1 MLMMPPRR
9 FGRFRPDGNFR
20 TIPNVLSMGRVLL
33 AIPVAWLILVDGSL
47 RWIFALLV
55 VMIMSDWLDGR
66 IARWSGRV
74 SDWGKILD
82 PLADKIA
89 GVVIVLAL
97 VFRGTLPAW
106 FLMVLITRDLL
117 ILLGSGMLA
126 HRKGVM
132 KMSDWSGKVAVGA
145 VTVTVLAAL
154 MRADDPVMRFCLFAT
169 TGLLA
174 GSFAVYGARY
184 ARLMKRSEPPGEA
197 VPGATNSVIREEP
210 GSMD

>member
-1 MLMMPPRR
+1 MMLPRR
-9 FGRFRPDGNFR
+9 FGRFLPDGNFR
-20 TIPNVLSMGRVLL
+20 TVPNALSMGRVLL
-33 AIPVAWLILVDGSL
+33 AVPVAWMILVDGSL
-47 RWIFALLV
+47 GWIFALLA

-89 GVVIVLAL
+89 GIAIVLAL
-97 VFRGTLPAW
+97 ALRGMLPVW

-117 ILLGSGMLA
+117 ILLGSGVLVRRTGRME
-126 HRKGVM
+126 
-132 KMSDWSGKVAVGA
+132 MSDWSGKVAVGA
-145 VTVTVLAAL
+145 VTVTVFAAL

-174 GSFAVYGARY
+174 GSFAMYGVRY
-184 ARLMKRSEPPGEA
+184 GRLMKQSGPPVET
-197 VPGATNSVIREEP
+197 VPGAATGAIREDP

>member
-1 MLMMPPRR
+1 MMLPRR
-9 FGRFRPDGNFR
+9 FGRFRSDGNFW
-20 TIPNVLSMGRVLL
+20 TVPNVLSMGRVLL
-33 AIPVAWLILVDGSL
+33 VVPVAWLILVDGPL

-55 VMIMSDWLDGR
+55 VMVTSDWLDGR

-97 VFRGTLPAW
+97 VFRGMLPVW
-106 FLMVLITRDLL
+106 FLMVLATRDLL
-117 ILLGSGMLA
+117 IVLGSGMLA
-126 HRKGVM
+126 HRKGLM
-132 KMSDWSGKVAVGA
+132 EMSDWSGKVAVGA
-145 VTVTVLAAL
+145 VAVTVLAAL

-184 ARLMKRSEPPGEA
+184 ARLMKRSGPPGGA
-197 VPGATNSVIREEP
+197 VPGATSGAIREDP

>member
-1 MLMMPPRR
+1 MMLPRR
-9 FGRFRPDGNFR
+9 FGRFRSDGNFW
-20 TIPNVLSMGRVLL
+20 TVPNVLSMGRVLL
-33 AIPVAWLILVDGSL
+33 AVPVAWLILVDGSL
-47 RWIFALLV
+47 GWIFALLA
-55 VMIMSDWLDGR
+55 VMVTSDWLDGR

-97 VFRGTLPAW
+97 VFRGMLPVW
-106 FLMVLITRDLL
+106 FLMVLTTRDLL
-117 ILLGSGMLA
+117 VVLGSGMLA
-126 HRKGVM
+126 HRKGLM
-132 KMSDWSGKVAVGA
+132 EMSDWSGKVAVGA
-145 VTVTVLAAL
+145 VAVTVLAAL

-174 GSFAVYGARY
+174 GSFAVYGVRY
-184 ARLMKRSEPPGEA
+184 DRLMKRSGPPGKA
-197 VPGATNSVIREEP
+197 VPDAANGATREEP

>member
-1 MLMMPPRR
+1 MPMMRPRK
-9 FGRFRPDGNFR
+9 FGRFRPDGNFW
-20 TIPNVLSMGRVLL
+20 TVPNVLSMGRVLL
-33 AIPVAWLILVDGSL
+33 AVPVVWLVLVDGSL
-47 RWIFALLV
+47 RWIFALFA
-55 VMIMSDWLDGR
+55 VMIASDWLDGR

-82 PLADKIA
+82 PLTDKIA
-89 GVVIVLAL
+89 GVAIVLAL
-97 VFRGTLPAW
+97 VFRGMLPVW

-126 HRKGVM
+126 HRKGHM
-132 KMSDWSGKVAVGA
+132 EMSDWSGKVAVGA

-174 GSFAVYGARY
+174 ASFVAYGARY
-184 ARLMKRSEPPGEA
+184 ARLMRRGEPPGEDA
-197 VPGATNSVIREEP
+197 SDATSDAIRQEP
-210 GSMD
+210 